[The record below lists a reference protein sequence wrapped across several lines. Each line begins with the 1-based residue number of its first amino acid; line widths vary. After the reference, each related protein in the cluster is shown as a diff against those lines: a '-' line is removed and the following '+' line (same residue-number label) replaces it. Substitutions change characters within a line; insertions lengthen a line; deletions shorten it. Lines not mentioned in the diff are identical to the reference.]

1 MYFEKEKY
9 IGHNELINGKT
20 NNEKKRKGKKIK
32 NKKGIY
38 LCLLLLTLP
47 AYHYG

>member
-20 NNEKKRKGKKIK
+20 NNEKKRQK
-32 NKKGIY
+32 NKK
-38 LCLLLLTLP
+38 
-47 AYHYG
+47 